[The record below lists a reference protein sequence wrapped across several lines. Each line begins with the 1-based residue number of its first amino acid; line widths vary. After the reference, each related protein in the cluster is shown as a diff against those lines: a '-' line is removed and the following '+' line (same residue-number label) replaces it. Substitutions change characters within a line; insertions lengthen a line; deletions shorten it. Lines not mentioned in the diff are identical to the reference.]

1 MPRREPERGGWN
13 NPEGSRKEGAL
24 PNGVEVTKLW
34 QQRASLEGQSEA
46 VSGLDTNLC
55 FIFPIRMFWTLC
67 GRLNAVVTRSLAS
80 QFGYRPHSPNPPL
93 TCPAI
98 LQNRWSG
105 TNGWWSESKGM
116 IKSHGEHTFSISS
129 RTHTDCTPTY
139 KTISTLWITHWCIV
153 ICFKTRSCSLACTL
167 TSWGL
172 MLPSSG
178 AWPRETQCGQTS
190 TTLSGWVVRAQIF
203 SKKLINEINIYC
215 CEFLKFP
222 CIPFCHLEPIF
233 IDAHLIPDGT
243 DPNDAKLYFF
253 FRERLTDNSG
263 NTKNIHTMV
272 ARVCPV
278 SAFVFAWIDC
288 HSWK

>member
-203 SKKLINEINIYC
+203 SKKPNKWDKYLLLWIFEVSMYS
-215 CEFLKFP
+215 FLSFRANLRWRP
-222 CIPFCHLEPIF
+222 
-233 IDAHLIPDGT
+233 PDT
-243 DPNDAKLYFF
+243 RRDRP
-253 FRERLTDNSG
+253 
-263 NTKNIHTMV
+263 
-272 ARVCPV
+272 
-278 SAFVFAWIDC
+278 
-288 HSWK
+288 